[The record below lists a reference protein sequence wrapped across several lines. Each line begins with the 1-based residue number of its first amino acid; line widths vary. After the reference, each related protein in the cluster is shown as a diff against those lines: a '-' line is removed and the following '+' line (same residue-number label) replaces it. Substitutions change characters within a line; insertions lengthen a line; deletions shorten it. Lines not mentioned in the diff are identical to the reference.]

1 MFCLGGRGKHL
12 RGNAVITRLF
22 LFDSNLF
29 RSLNADLFIPVLK
42 NTFKNALHTNLERI
56 FLARKKSELYTT

>member
-56 FLARKKSELYTT
+56 VLARKKS

>member
-56 FLARKKSELYTT
+56 FLARKKS

>member
-12 RGNAVITRLF
+12 RGNAGITRLF

-29 RSLNADLFIPVLK
+29 RSLNADLFIPVSK

-56 FLARKKSELYTT
+56 FLARKKS